1 MIQIGGICDIL
12 TIDLYSMLSFEKFFR
27 TLHLLWAS
35 FTGTKPK
42 DSFSTMPWK
51 GYQLYLLSNEDKRIV
66 TTSWVWKAEGNGGW
80 TQQVSE
86 AGVAGDNSIETKP
99 VYDSPTSSSDVNTE
113 FLFLVAIDLDFN
125 DWEVE
130 YLHSWDEF
138 EKKKLESIVVLKV

>member
-1 MIQIGGICDIL
+1 MER
-12 TIDLYSMLSFEKFFR
+12 LSA
-27 TLHLLWAS
+27 LS
-35 FTGTKPK
+35 
-42 DSFSTMPWK
+42 
-51 GYQLYLLSNEDKRIV
+51 LSNEDKRIV

-80 TQQVSE
+80 TKQVSE

-113 FLFLVAIDLDFN
+113 FLFLVATDVDFN

>member
-1 MIQIGGICDIL
+1 MER
-12 TIDLYSMLSFEKFFR
+12 LSA
-27 TLHLLWAS
+27 LS
-35 FTGTKPK
+35 
-42 DSFSTMPWK
+42 
-51 GYQLYLLSNEDKRIV
+51 LSNEDKRIG

-80 TQQVSE
+80 TKQVSE

-130 YLHSWDEF
+130 YLHSWDEY

>member
-1 MIQIGGICDIL
+1 MGIIHRYK
-12 TIDLYSMLSFEKFFR
+12 TRRQFFYNAMERLSA
-27 TLHLLWAS
+27 LS
-35 FTGTKPK
+35 
-42 DSFSTMPWK
+42 
-51 GYQLYLLSNEDKRIV
+51 LSNEDKRIG

-80 TQQVSE
+80 TKQVSE